1 MKKLD
6 ITWHQVL
13 KDEGFN
19 SEISESLIGFIA
31 WEENNMF
38 SKMGKEI
45 NDVLMD
51 YEGKVIAKDVYNN
64 KYNNTGILFVKKDIS
79 EKAANRIFNS
89 ILNYEHKEV
98 YDLK

>member
-1 MKKLD
+1 MKKID

-13 KDEGFN
+13 QDKGFN

-31 WEENNMF
+31 WEEDNMF

-45 NDVLMD
+45 NDVLMG
-51 YEGKVIAKDVYNN
+51 YEGKVIAKDVSNTEYNN
-64 KYNNTGILFVKKDIS
+64 MGILFLKKNIS
-79 EKAANRIFNS
+79 EKTANQVFDA

-98 YDLK
+98 YDL